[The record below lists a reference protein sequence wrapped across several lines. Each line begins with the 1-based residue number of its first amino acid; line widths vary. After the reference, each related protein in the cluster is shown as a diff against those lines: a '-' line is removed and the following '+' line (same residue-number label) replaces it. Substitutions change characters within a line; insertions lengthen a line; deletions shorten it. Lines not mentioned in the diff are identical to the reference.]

1 MSMKKFV
8 VRLIVCTALLM
19 GLCSIPASASS
30 DRHDAD
36 SLSGVNYNP
45 YKHGVR
51 VGISG
56 TPFVLGLMTDVADG
70 INFGFVGRL
79 PYIRGVSNFY
89 EDFYGPLYTTGNIG
103 AEFDWVLKKWMTVS
117 AGAYF
122 TGFWADRYNGMT
134 GSLMR
139 KENGVA
145 VSLVGTIRFTY
156 LNRRYV
162 QLYSGVSA
170 GAFVIG
176 ANTGEVGGMIH
187 VQGIPIG
194 VSVGRKVFGFA
205 EVGIGTMYMGGNIG
219 LGYRF

>member
-1 MSMKKFV
+1 M
-8 VRLIVCTALLM
+8 IVCTALLM
-19 GLCSIPASASS
+19 GLCSIPASASR
-30 DRHDAD
+30 DRQDAD
-36 SLSGVNYNP
+36 SLAAVGYNP
-45 YKHGVR
+45 FKHGVR

-70 INFGFVGRL
+70 VNISHLYRFRDPSVK
-79 PYIRGVSNFY
+79 NFY
-89 EDFYGPLYTTGNIG
+89 DDFYGPIYTTGNIG

-122 TGFWADRYNGMT
+122 TGFWADRFDGMT
-134 GSLMR
+134 GARLR

-162 QLYSGVSA
+162 QLYSGVAA

-176 ANTGEVGGMIH
+176 ANTGEVSGMIH
-187 VQGIPIG
+187 IQGIPIG
-194 VSVGRKVFGFA
+194 VSVGRRVFGFA

>member
-1 MSMKKFV
+1 MKKFAIG
-8 VRLIVCTALLM
+8 LIVCTALLM
-19 GLCSIPASASS
+19 GLCSIPASAASS
-30 DRHDAD
+30 GRHDAD
-36 SLSGVNYNP
+36 SLSSVNYNP

-70 INFGFVGRL
+70 INFGHH
-79 PYIRGVSNFY
+79 YIYRYPSVKDFY
-89 EDFYGPLYTTGNIG
+89 SDFYGPLYTTGNVG

-122 TGFWADRYNGMT
+122 TGFWADRFDGMT
-134 GSLMR
+134 GARMR
-139 KENGVA
+139 KENGLA
-145 VSLVGTIRFTY
+145 VSLVATFRFTY

-176 ANTGEVGGMIH
+176 ASTGEVSGMVHI
-187 VQGIPIG
+187 QGIPIG